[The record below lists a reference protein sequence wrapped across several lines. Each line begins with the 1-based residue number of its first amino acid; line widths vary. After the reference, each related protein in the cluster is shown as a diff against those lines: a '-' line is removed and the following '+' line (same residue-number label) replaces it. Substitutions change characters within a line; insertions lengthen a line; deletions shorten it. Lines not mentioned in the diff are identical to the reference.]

1 MYAVIFKAKL
11 AKLDEEY
18 SRVASRMREL
28 ALKEYGC
35 LEFSSVTEGDIEIAI
50 SYWKNQDQITSWKN
64 DSEHIL
70 AQELGKSKWY
80 ESYKVQVVEVIREYS
95 ENT

>member
-18 SRVASRMREL
+18 SQVASRMREL

-35 LEFSSVTEGDIEIAI
+35 LEFSSVTEDYTEIAI
-50 SYWKNQDQITSWKN
+50 SYWENQDQIASWKN
-64 DSEHIL
+64 DSEHML

-80 ESYKVQVVEVIREYS
+80 ESYNVQVVEVIREY
-95 ENT
+95 NKNR